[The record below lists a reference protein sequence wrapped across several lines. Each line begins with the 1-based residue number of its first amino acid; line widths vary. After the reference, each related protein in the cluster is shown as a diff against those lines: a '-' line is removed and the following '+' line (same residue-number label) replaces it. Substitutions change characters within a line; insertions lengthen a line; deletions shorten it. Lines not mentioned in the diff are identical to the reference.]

1 MISFSQCTVCFKQ
14 CFTSKRA
21 DKISLVETTQAVALT
36 NDAAQCIDLRGHYRY
51 VVPNLVTW

>member
-1 MISFSQCTVCFKQ
+1 MITVKWF
-14 CFTSKRA
+14 
-21 DKISLVETTQAVALT
+21 SLVETTQAVALT